1 MTAMAPLAPRCSS
14 LLRPIPRRNLLAV
27 PPVFSQRRHRAD
39 AVERAA
45 GGLDRTP
52 AFQSPFRNLDE
63 NPTTRVP
70 SFGKY
75 MSKKGETSNKTFQYF
90 MVGTMGLLAAAGAK
104 ATVQGEAMPLGC

>member
-1 MTAMAPLAPRCSS
+1 MAPLAPRCSF
-14 LLRPIPRRNLLAV
+14 LLRSIPRRNLLAV

-45 GGLDRTP
+45 GELDRTP
-52 AFQSPFRNLDE
+52 AFQSPFRNLNE

-90 MVGTMGLLAAAGAK
+90 MVGSMGLLAAAGAK
-104 ATVQGEAMPLGC
+104 ATVQGKPMPLGY